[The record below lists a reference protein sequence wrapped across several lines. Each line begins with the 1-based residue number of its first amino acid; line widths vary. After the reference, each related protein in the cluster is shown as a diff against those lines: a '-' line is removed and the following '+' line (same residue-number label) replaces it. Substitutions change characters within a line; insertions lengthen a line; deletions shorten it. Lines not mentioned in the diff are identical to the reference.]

1 MIDVPLP
8 DSGLHACGPA
18 PPDAIDDDDGDV
30 EVAVR

>member
-8 DSGLHACGPA
+8 DSGPA
-18 PPDAIDDDDGDV
+18 LPDAIEAIDDDGDV